1 MINVCSQCLRLNPLA
16 NKKCYY
22 CQKDCHLMEVSAYGN
37 FRVSQLKKRP
47 KEPREEAAEDF
58 DCDYPDLRVFTD
70 SYEKTTDFI
79 LVRP

>member
-1 MINVCSQCLRLNPLA
+1 
-16 NKKCYY
+16 
-22 CQKDCHLMEVSAYGN
+22 MEVSAYGN